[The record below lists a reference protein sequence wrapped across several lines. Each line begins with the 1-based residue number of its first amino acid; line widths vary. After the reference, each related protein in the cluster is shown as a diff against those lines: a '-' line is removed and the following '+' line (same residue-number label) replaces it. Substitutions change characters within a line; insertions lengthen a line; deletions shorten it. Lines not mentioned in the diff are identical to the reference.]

1 MWYHPSDARVAR
13 VLYKSALSSKLVST
27 LNATVMTH
35 LSIVL
40 NFNMKVWLNMRYIS
54 NCKLYIKLENK
65 TQFERK
71 AIQVSHDLKL
81 INTTVSGT
89 TFYVKKVNH
98 D

>member
-40 NFNMKVWLNMRYIS
+40 NFNMKVWLYMRKSYI
-54 NCKLYIKLENK
+54 
-65 TQFERK
+65 
-71 AIQVSHDLKL
+71 
-81 INTTVSGT
+81 
-89 TFYVKKVNH
+89 
-98 D
+98 